1 MGAMRTIEEYRVNAE
16 RCRAL
21 AKLAVNLEE
30 KTVLEEL
37 ARAWERLAGLREDD
51 IEPDEGSANSNGQGV
66 A

>member
-1 MGAMRTIEEYRVNAE
+1 MRAIEEYRVNAE

-37 ARAWERLAGLREDD
+37 ARAWERLVELRQDD
-51 IEPDEGSANSNGQGV
+51 IEPDEGSADGNDQTI
-66 A
+66 

>member
-1 MGAMRTIEEYRVNAE
+1 MRTIDEYRVNAE

-37 ARAWERLAGLREDD
+37 ARAWERLVELRQDD
-51 IEPDEGSANSNGQGV
+51 IEPDEGSADGNGQTI
-66 A
+66 